1 MIDSDERSRNY
12 VARGGVLEPK
22 SEEKK
27 AAEQREA
34 TTLMVFY
41 SSMADIPPSPR
52 EPSSEDFE
60 PAEPEVPFGEPG
72 EITRVSSDTSP

>member
-1 MIDSDERSRNY
+1 MIEEEERGRNY
-12 VARGGVLEPK
+12 ISRGGILEPK
-22 SEEKK
+22 SDENK

-41 SSMADIPPSPR
+41 TSLADIPPSPR

-60 PAEPEVPFGEPG
+60 PAEPEVPFGEPA
-72 EITRVSSDTSP
+72 EITRVMPVI